1 MLNKASV
8 NDDGDSPRQL
18 QPQQPFI
25 IVGDIVL
32 HNELKVTIV
41 QVVTQILPSTSAS
54 PYEKPMIHRLSAN
67 PTRTNNSQAA
77 VPCDLKNTTPVT
89 TTSERPRSS
98 TKLIRMQKAGV
109 ALVKELKSKV
119 VNGNHPESKTINE
132 NPDTDPKQAHF

>member
-8 NDDGDSPRQL
+8 NDDGDSPRQR

-25 IVGDIVL
+25 IVGDILL
-32 HNELKVTIV
+32 HNQMKVTTV
-41 QVVTQILPSTSAS
+41 QVVTQILPPTSAS
-54 PYEKPMIHRLSAN
+54 PHEKPMIHRLSAN
-67 PTRTNNSQAA
+67 STRTNNSQAA
-77 VPCDLKNTTPVT
+77 VPCDLKNTTQVK

-119 VNGNHPESKTINE
+119 VHGNHLESKTINE
-132 NPDTDPKQAHF
+132 NSDTDLEQTHF